1 MKIKYPSWFFL
12 SLILILSGSCNPGK
26 TNAPGNKEPENL
38 PEDIVE
44 LREDQVKLANV
55 MTGNIE
61 MRSLSGTLKVNG
73 VVSASPLNLATI
85 CAPMSGFVKST
96 TLMPGN
102 PVKKGQVLVVVENQ
116 DFVDIQQ
123 NYLESKNK
131 LGYAEA
137 EYKRHTELFKE
148 DVYSEK
154 NLQQVTAEY
163 KNLQAQV
170 KALEQKLVLININ
183 PAGLTE
189 NTISSSISLVSPING
204 YVEVVNVNLGKYVV
218 PADVMFKIVNN
229 DVLFLELT
237 LFEKDANK
245 VAKGQKIR
253 FYINNE
259 AEPHVAEITQTGQS
273 ISADKTFKVYASVTG
288 KCNNVLPGMYV
299 NAIVET
305 SGDLVTALPSEAV
318 VSFDDKDYIFV
329 FEKNKLEEGKPFTEY
344 KMVEVKKG
352 VTDGGFTQVILPEIF
367 NISQAVVVI
376 KGAYILLS
384 AKKNGGEMAC

>member
-61 MRSLSGTLKVNG
+61 KRSLSGTLKVNG